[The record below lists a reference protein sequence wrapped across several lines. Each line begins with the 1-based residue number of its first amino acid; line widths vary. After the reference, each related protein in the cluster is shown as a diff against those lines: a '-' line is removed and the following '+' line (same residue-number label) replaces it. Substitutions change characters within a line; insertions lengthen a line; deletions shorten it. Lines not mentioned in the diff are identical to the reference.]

1 MVVQAATASASASK
15 TCACASTM
23 SAPDAAGPASGL
35 GQPSRGSTNRISVSP
50 KLSMARAA
58 LPIFS
63 PNCGRTRTM
72 TGVSVCAILRRF
84 LHGAGELL
92 EIARFAEIAID
103 RCEADIGDT
112 VDQNGRASGRERG
125 WQYGEI

>member
-1 MVVQAATASASASK
+1 
-15 TCACASTM
+15 
-23 SAPDAAGPASGL
+23 
-35 GQPSRGSTNRISVSP
+35 
-50 KLSMARAA
+50 MARAA

-72 TGVSVCAILRRF
+72 TGVSACAILRRF

-112 VDQNGRASGRERG
+112 VDLAQAVHHHLADARRSEEHPS
-125 WQYGEI
+125 EIQSLMRSSSAVFCLKKKN